1 MLMEMPFVKTLV
13 AAPFRC
19 TQSEKT
25 GVLQT
30 VPVWVWVW
38 LLELREGV
46 WGWIRSQWKKVKAQA
61 IIKLGPEGLLTWFFS
76 NSFKEQPLFQR
87 LHLSKITNV
96 QWVTLVGLQGLAWY
110 QLGGCRSMQRAVT
123 EVHATREAQASRLWT
138 WPPAA
143 QKGVQSCGYSLANPG
158 RASSGVWLED
168 STAWGQYSGGGC
180 FISPSSTPD
189 IPPSSPDERKQYNLK
204 FS

>member
-46 WGWIRSQWKKVKAQA
+46 WGWIWSQWKKVKAKA
-61 IIKLGPEGLLTWFFS
+61 IIKLLGPEGLLTWFFS

-87 LHLSKITNV
+87 LHLSKIKNI
-96 QWVTLVGLQGLAWY
+96 QWVTLVGLQGSAWY

-123 EVHATREAQASRLWT
+123 EVHATREAQGK
-138 WPPAA
+138 PPGLHGCGLDLPLLR
-143 QKGVQSCGYSLANPG
+143 KG
-158 RASSGVWLED
+158 
-168 STAWGQYSGGGC
+168 
-180 FISPSSTPD
+180 
-189 IPPSSPDERKQYNLK
+189 SSPMVTP
-204 FS
+204 